1 MSIQRAQT
9 ITIAIWCPSLNP
21 LGSMDNG
28 FLLPINKS
36 AGRDQC
42 INALKV
48 GLQIPLAFA
57 HDEQGGVI
65 DDFSL
70 LKDYSVV
77 VVTTDYFE
85 SPKNIWTKELQQ
97 GPQTD
102 LWMVMF
108 VPFTHITKQLTTQV
122 LTRTQRCAYM
132 QNLPCRCCNG
142 KHTKIVL
149 TLDMHL
155 IRSSMSKIIA
165 AGFPALNSTPDTS
178 SNATHA
184 ATIRESWGR
193 SMGNFMGTVGFVRP
207 AGAMESWDP
216 ALIPTLALLA
226 DATAGQVELAHAA
239 TMQVIRRAN
248 GASGSMV
255 VTTAHLCEVIEEFME
270 ARQVLPQS
278 D

>member
-1 MSIQRAQT
+1 MPIQRAQH

-57 HDEQGGVI
+57 HDEQGGI
-65 DDFSL
+65 INDFSL

-85 SPKNIWTKELQQ
+85 SPKNMWTKELQQ

-102 LWMVMF
+102 LWMA
-108 VPFTHITKQLTTQV
+108 

-132 QNLPCRCCNG
+132 QNLPCRCCSG

-149 TLDMHL
+149 TLDVHF

-165 AGFPALNSTPDTS
+165 AGFPALNSAPDTS
-178 SNATHA
+178 SNATNA

-193 SMGNFMGTVGFVRP
+193 SMANFMGTVGFVRP

-255 VTTAHLCEVIEEFME
+255 VTTAHLCEVIQELME
-270 ARQVLPQS
+270 ARHVLPQS